1 MREEQNIINIGG
13 VNIINKG
20 IVGIGDETRLCFF
33 DSRYKNKIKI
43 KSYGKLMK
51 NEVNSLFGING
62 KGSKSNILRKFLGVV
77 SEK

>member
-1 MREEQNIINIGG
+1 MNASKKIDAII
-13 VNIINKG
+13 
-20 IVGIGDETRLCFF
+20 T
-33 DSRYKNKIKI
+33 KNKIKI